1 MTTSWRNTKE
11 GFKESDKPNIENFA
25 SIPMFDVLYN
35 DKYNNKHNDKIMEG
49 MITCDPFNMFCSD
62 YYQNVK
68 RFKGVSG
75 LNEIGDKI
83 KSFLVAFANPTDS
96 IDKWIEDSILNI
108 LKIYVN
114 STLEGCSKVED
125 KKKKKISKILP
136 SFTWLQKFVIGKE
149 RFTTMQEGFNIPE
162 KDVSGTISNLQN
174 NHPNINKQNLARYY
188 TQELNKLYKKFKG
201 NVTQNDLFEFN
212 IDMDTNKLTNP
223 EIIKKINGIPEPTPR
238 PTPIKFDEYMKTKS
252 RFSFSSVEM
261 IDYHPFL
268 DQYFPLPNDITI
280 KDFDSLIKKDFINNT
295 NIATETFKT
304 NGTTTVQ
311 LPNENSRN
319 NENYIFSINLNKTEK
334 QTISYY
340 LNYII
345 LYLSFVFIHN
355 KKNAVPNNFTF
366 TDIIPK
372 IATVYLTFITYV
384 EYLKFAQL
392 NKYLTPKEIAIFNH
406 IFYCCLNQTS
416 ETTDSSPYMYNIGK
430 QTFSSENII
439 DPFINTLF
447 TRISY
452 QMQND
457 FQVEYRDNVWK
468 YDENIK
474 KTYPITNSLMVSTIT
489 NVVFMEFIHKV
500 TASQDILIY
509 YGTDHEAYLLLQ
521 QCKSKNE
528 EILNQ
533 FREYS
538 KIIKQE
544 LYRLFIIP
552 IIIFIVYNFYYMFL
566 FKDCFGYAKTVNND
580 EYVYEKT
587 CKNGCFYPQFSD
599 WEMNFHNMENHRTD
613 FIFEFLF
620 KPVKWFYTFLNA
632 IKSVFFNNGI
642 LKLLSD
648 YPYVCFLSM
657 FALVYYN
664 INIFG
669 GKLLNIVIALSNMN
683 TPTINIIGSIT
694 LNIMASSVVWLYFI
708 ISFCKETFYSN
719 MFQNNTN
726 SDENKKQTW
735 TEWILDSNGSALI
748 MVIKSICFI
757 IYWIIRAMMIGLT
770 IPLSIFICVV
780 YFVWITI
787 GSIFDYTDKS
797 HNYNDKLELINRII
811 YSKLYELPKDE
822 LPKNTLKLLCF
833 YAFYFLTEIMI
844 LFTLFKSMNN
854 YQNMPIPTIGGDA
867 AASAAY
873 GIKTVMIFMYMIFIF
888 LLVFWSAFKYYTQK
902 TNMKESYG
910 FDYGTHRLDN
920 TGCIDDIPLK
930 DQSDESAKYFNQ
942 NKYSFQSRI
951 LESDKLNAIFT
962 KYYAEKTSHH
972 VERPMVQKLLNSF
985 VKMGKSFS
993 EKINR
998 PNSYDTIKPNT
1009 FFANISNIFKN
1020 NGN

>member
-11 GFKESDKPNIENFA
+11 GFKQSDKPNIENFA

-35 DKYNNKHNDKIMEG
+35 DKKNDKIIEG
-49 MITCDPFNMFCSD
+49 MIKCDPFNMFCSD

-68 RFKGVSG
+68 RFKGFSG
-75 LNEIGDKI
+75 LSEIGDKI

-114 STLEGCSKVED
+114 SSLNDCSQVED
-125 KKKKKISKILP
+125 KKKVKKDKILP

-149 RFTTMQEGFNIPE
+149 RFTPMQEGFNISE
-162 KDVSGTISNLQN
+162 TDVSGTILNLKT
-174 NHPNINKQNLARYY
+174 NHPNINKQNLSRYY

-238 PTPIKFDEYMKTKS
+238 PTPMKFDEYMKTKS
-252 RFSFSSVEM
+252 RFSFSSGEM

-268 DQYFPLPNDITI
+268 DQYFPLPNVITI

-311 LPNENSRN
+311 LPNENSDN

-334 QTISYY
+334 ETIPNY
-340 LNYII
+340 LNDII
-345 LYLSFVFIHN
+345 LYFSLIFMKN
-355 KKNAVPNNFTF
+355 KNKHSLPDVKF

-372 IATVYLTFITYV
+372 IATVYVKFITYV
-384 EYLKFAQL
+384 EYLKYAQG
-392 NKYLTPKEIAIFNH
+392 KGYLTKEEVAIFNH
-406 IFYCCLNQTS
+406 IFYCCLNQT
-416 ETTDSSPYMYNIGK
+416 TDDNNTFNGSNKYSIVK
-430 QTFSSENII
+430 QTFSSENNIN
-439 DPFINTLF
+439 PFILTFTTNISERMRIVFDDNNTWHY
-447 TRISY
+447 S
-452 QMQND
+452 
-457 FQVEYRDNVWK
+457 
-468 YDENIK
+468 NIIEK
-474 KTYPITNSLMVSTIT
+474 YPITNSLLMDLTSAKI
-489 NVVFMEFIHKV
+489 VFMEFIHKV
-500 TASQDILIY
+500 TASEDILTY
-509 YGTDHEAYLLLQ
+509 YGTDFNAYKLLQ
-521 QCKSKNE
+521 ECKSKNE

-544 LYRLFIIP
+544 LYRLLIIP

-587 CKNGCFYPQFSD
+587 CNNGCFYPQFSD

-620 KPVKWFYTFLNA
+620 KPVKIFYTFFNA
-632 IKSVFFNNGI
+632 IKSVFFNNI
-642 LKLLSD
+642 VLKFLAD
-648 YPYVCFLSM
+648 YPYICFLSV
-657 FALVYYN
+657 FVLVYYM
-664 INIFG
+664 INKYG
-669 GKLLNIVIALSNMN
+669 GKLLNIVTELSKMN

-694 LNIMASSVVWLYFI
+694 LNTMASTIVWLFFI

-719 MFQNNTN
+719 NIFGNSTN

-735 TEWILDSNGSALI
+735 TEWIIDSKGSGII
-748 MVIKSICFI
+748 MIIKSICFI
-757 IYWIIRAMMIGLT
+757 IYWIIRAMIIGLT
-770 IPLSIFICVV
+770 IPLSIFICVI
-780 YFVWITI
+780 YFAWIPI

-797 HNYNDKLELINRII
+797 HNYSDKLELIDRMI

-833 YAFYFLTEIMI
+833 YAFYFLTELII
-844 LFTLFKSMNN
+844 LFTLFKSMNK
-854 YQNMPIPTIGGDA
+854 YKNMPIPSIGGNA

-873 GIKTVMIFMYMIFIF
+873 GIKTVMIFLYMIIIIG
-888 LLVFWSAFKYYTQK
+888 LVCWCVFKYLTQK
-902 TNMKESYG
+902 SNMKESYG
-910 FDYGTHRLDN
+910 FDDGTHRLDN
-920 TGCIDDIPLK
+920 SNCNEDITFKDPSDILK
-930 DQSDESAKYFNQ
+930 ESAKFFNE

-951 LESDKLNAIFT
+951 LYSDKLNATFA
-962 KYYAEKTSHH
+962 KYYAEKTGHH

-985 VKMGKSFS
+985 IKMGKSFS
-993 EKINR
+993 EKIN
-998 PNSYDTIKPNT
+998 PPESYTTIKPDT
-1009 FFANISNIFKN
+1009 LFSNISNIFKN
-1020 NGN
+1020 NGK